1 MLFRSLAVA
10 ALAAVVSAHIGPW
23 GPGMYCRNGLSVED
37 NDQNTNENANPLFK
51 KDMNGF
57 WFHGDC
63 RNFPPPEGEFMEL
76 PAGGSVQL
84 ELAGNRGQTTL
95 SYGSTGSIRQS
106 GRMADVSTR
115 SSRMGRGTTPATPN
129 LHAKNHDDTAGTVLM
144 ISYNSDINDVTP
156 DNLVV
161 ISVLA
166 NSPWKRLVEYD
177 IPADLPGC
185 DDCICGWSWVPNN
198 CGTPNMYMTGFKC
211 KVTNARPDAPAIAPP
226 QTPQWC
232 EDDESKCVK
241 GAKKM
246 IIWNQDPSINNVD
259 TYTGNQPPQK
269 DGQARSPGYNM
280 KMGFQ
285 PGAQNDIFVSSAS
298 QPSSTD
304 VPPSTEVPPSSSSE
318 PSSPTETPAPTS
330 SPTPDP
336 SASCSA
342 FRRSGHRKHQRRL
355 LSFAGF
361 HISVDSQDPSDD
373 E

>member
-1 MLFRSLAVA
+1 MLSRSLTVA
-10 ALAAVVSAHIGPW
+10 ALAAAVSAHIGPW

-37 NDQNTNENANPLFK
+37 NDPNTNTIVNPLYQ

-57 WFHGDC
+57 WFHGEC

-95 SYGSTGSIRQS
+95 SFDGKYTSEWPDGGQHPEFEDGSWNNSCIT
-106 GRMADVSTR
+106 
-115 SSRMGRGTTPATPN
+115 TPN

-144 ISYNSDINDVTP
+144 ISYNSDINNVTP

-166 NSPWKRLVEYD
+166 NSPWKRVVEYD

-198 CGTPNMYMTGFKC
+198 CGIPNMYMTGFKC

-246 IIWNQDPSINNVD
+246 IIWHQDPSINNVD
-259 TYTGNQPPQK
+259 TENQPPQK

-304 VPPSTEVPPSSSSE
+304 VPPSTEVPPSSSE
-318 PSSPTETPAPTS
+318 PSFPTETPAPTS